1 MFKPKFLTLIISSC
15 SFVISPERPKFYLV
29 TLYGKHAN
37 KQVLN
42 SFIYTFNYFNEEFFE
57 YLLSPAPVLM
67 EKRRSGNIE
76 LKNTLCLQINL
87 FNWRDKK
94 AILEKSCLYFFL
106 VEYYGHIISELNL
119 QFTCILIIFWRFLLL
134 PSNCSNIEG
143 VH

>member
-76 LKNTLCLQINL
+76 LKNILCLQINL

-94 AILEKSCLYFFL
+94 TILEKSCLYFFFSWVL
-106 VEYYGHIISELNL
+106 WSYYQWMKFAIYLYFNNFLEIS
-119 QFTCILIIFWRFLLL
+119 FIA
-134 PSNCSNIEG
+134 
-143 VH
+143 